1 MSKHHFK
8 SEVVY
13 VNGAYQPSDQASIS
27 VFDHGFLYGDGVF
40 DTSFARH
47 GWIFKLEEH
56 LARLERSLRAVA
68 LKLPLSIADLRLA
81 TIETAARNGHRDAY
95 IKIVVSRGVSA
106 EPLMD
111 PRNCTPT
118 VVIFAREYISL
129 AGAGAKT
136 HGLVTKLTSLRRV
149 NHDAIDA
156 RIKSLNYLNLVM
168 ARMEAFAA
176 GCDEALILD
185 ADGEV
190 CEAPGYN
197 VFAIIDGHVVTPERS
212 ILHGITRNTVLD
224 LCLDLKIPSRIGRL
238 APYDLF
244 NADEVFLSSTAGGLI
259 PVVKIDGRLIGTG
272 IPGQVLARIDARD
285 EELLAQGWHGTPIPG
300 LVTGKKSQV

>member
-1 MSKHHFK
+1 MSQ
-8 SEVVY
+8 ERRDPGVVY
-13 VNGAYQPSDQASIS
+13 VNGRYEPGDRASIS

-47 GWIFKLEEH
+47 GFIFKLDEH
-56 LARLERSLRAVA
+56 LERLERSLRAVA
-68 LKLPLSIADLRLA
+68 LELPMTLADLRAA

-118 VVIFAREYISL
+118 VVIFARPYLSL
-129 AGAGAKT
+129 AGAGVKAR
-136 HGLVTKLTSLRRV
+136 GLVTKLTSLRRV
-149 NHDAIDA
+149 SHTALDP

-168 ARMEAFAA
+168 SRVEAFAS
-176 GCDEALILD
+176 GCDEALIVD
-185 ADGEV
+185 EDGDV

-197 VFAIIDGHVVTPERS
+197 VFAVAGGTVITPDRA
-212 ILHGITRNTVLD
+212 ILEGITRATVLE
-224 LCLDLKIPSRIGRL
+224 LCELLGIPSRIGRL

-244 NADEVFLSSTAGGLI
+244 TADEAFLTSTAGGLI
-259 PVVKIDGRLIGTG
+259 PVVKVDGRAVGTG
-272 IPGQVLARIDARD
+272 APGPVLARIDAAYEAR
-285 EELLAQGWHGTPIPG
+285 LATGWHGTPIPG
-300 LVTGKKSQV
+300 IAG

>member
-1 MSKHHFK
+1 MS
-8 SEVVY
+8 EPRRDPGVVY
-13 VNGAYQPSDQASIS
+13 VNGSFEPGDRASIS

-47 GWIFKLEEH
+47 GYIFRLDPH

-68 LKLPLSIADLRLA
+68 LELPMSIADLRAA

-118 VVIFAREYISL
+118 VVIFARPYLSL
-129 AGAGAKT
+129 AGAGVKAR
-136 HGLVTKLTSLRRV
+136 GLVTKTTGLRRV
-149 NHDAIDA
+149 SHTAIDP
-156 RIKSLNYLNLVM
+156 RIKSLNYLNLVS
-168 ARMEAFAA
+168 ARIEAFAA

-185 ADGEV
+185 EDGDV

-197 VFAIIDGHVVTPERS
+197 VFAVIDGTVVTPDRA
-212 ILHGITRNTVLD
+212 ILEGITRATVLD
-224 LCLDLKIPSRIGRL
+224 LCAELGIPARIGRI
-238 APYDLF
+238 APYDLYT
-244 NADEVFLSSTAGGLI
+244 ADEAFLTSTAGGLI
-259 PVVKIDGRLIGTG
+259 PVGKVDGRPVGTG
-272 IPGQVLARIDARD
+272 APGPVLARIDAEYERR
-285 EELLAQGWHGTPIPG
+285 LAAGWEGTPIPG
-300 LVTGKKSQV
+300 LAG